1 VIPPR
6 ATMTMMPIAMP
17 TMASIALFFL
27 LNGFLRINFK
37 NDIILNSSVIY
48 K

>member
-1 VIPPR
+1 VIAPR
-6 ATMTMMPIAMP
+6 ATMTMIPIAMP
-17 TMASIALFFL
+17 TIARIALFFL

-37 NDIILNSSVIY
+37 NDIILNSNVIY